1 MFLKLKLKP
10 NFFLKCFFSSEKEN
24 TNYQETII
32 SEHKKAVKLIESK
45 SYKEALSIYSELIE
59 NNPNLKGSSP
69 FNNLLDCQ
77 AQCFFF
83 LRDYSEAENNYM
95 NIIEYIKFSLKNKT
109 VDFTKSGYFH
119 YYLKMLGVFIYSG
132 SEKVGF
138 FSFFLHKLIKK

>member
-10 NFFLKCFFSSEKEN
+10 HFFLKYFFSSEKPQIN
-24 TNYQETII
+24 TQEII
-32 SEHKKAVKLIESK
+32 SQHKKAINLIESK

-59 NNPNLKGSSP
+59 NNQNLKGSSP

-109 VDFTKSGYFH
+109 VDFTKSGSFD
-119 YYLKMLGVFIYSG
+119 YYLKMMGVFIYSG
-132 SEKVGF
+132 SEKVEF
-138 FSFFLHKLIKK
+138 FSFFLNS